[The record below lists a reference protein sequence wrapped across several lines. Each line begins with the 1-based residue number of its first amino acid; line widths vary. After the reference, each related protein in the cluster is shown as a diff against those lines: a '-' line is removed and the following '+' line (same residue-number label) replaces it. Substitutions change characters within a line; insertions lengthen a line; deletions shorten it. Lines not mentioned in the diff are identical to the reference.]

1 MSAGLRTGRPRGSGP
16 LALRRPLCR
25 PDRDTIAAT
34 LCEAGLRVL
43 VADARGHGA
52 SGPLAQEG
60 GRWGYDE
67 LESFPNKVE
76 IFTASVDGDLR
87 DPAYI
92 MKCARTPTPTH
103 TPAAPLWRSGSL
115 FSFIL
120 ALLSS

>member
-1 MSAGLRTGRPRGSGP
+1 MRT
-16 LALRRPLCR
+16 RR
-25 PDRDTIAAT
+25 
-34 LCEAGLRVL
+34 
-43 VADARGHGA
+43 
-52 SGPLAQEG
+52 
-60 GRWGYDE
+60 GYDE

-115 FSFIL
+115 FSFEHPP
-120 ALLSS
+120 ADSVSGD